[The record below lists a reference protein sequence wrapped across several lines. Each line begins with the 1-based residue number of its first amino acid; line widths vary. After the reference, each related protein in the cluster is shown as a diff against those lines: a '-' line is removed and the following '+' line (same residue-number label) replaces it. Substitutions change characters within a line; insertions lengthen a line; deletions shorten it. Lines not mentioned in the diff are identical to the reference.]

1 MAARIADEISRN
13 QPQSEFC
20 GDGYCM
26 LEAERISQASLWK
39 FLRRTCAAD
48 ASAADGRAWH
58 IGKVLFE
65 KWWLAPPGWK
75 REFYATLMR
84 AGGKAYGIPV
94 AI

>member
-1 MAARIADEISRN
+1 M
-13 QPQSEFC
+13 
-20 GDGYCM
+20 
-26 LEAERISQASLWK
+26 
-39 FLRRTCAAD
+39 
-48 ASAADGRAWH
+48 
-58 IGKVLFE
+58 GKVLFE